1 MYCVGKISN
10 LPIYYCDQDKSNEN
24 ETKEGLNDKVAQYKV
39 ISKNR
44 KQNNSLQYSP
54 TNVQQQ
60 CIA

>member
-1 MYCVGKISN
+1 MYCVGKINN
-10 LPIYYCDQDKSNEN
+10 LPIYYYDQDKSNEN